1 MKKILKLFLYLFA
14 FIVFFIIFLPKESF
28 YNLLEKELE
37 KSQIIVSNETKKE
50 KLFSFSVINAD
61 IFYQGINMAKVD
73 DVTFKTYLFQ
83 TKVIFKNINFLD
95 TLSSFAPTPINEVIF
110 EHSILDVNKINIKS
124 SGTFGEVSG
133 NINILKREIRIELNA
148 STLMKNSY
156 TNLLRYMKLENE
168 RYVYVYK
175 F

>member
-1 MKKILKLFLYLFA
+1 MKKILKLFLYLFT
-14 FIVFFIIFLPKESF
+14 FIVFFILFLPKESF

-50 KLFSFSVINAD
+50 KLFSFSVLNAD

-73 DVTFKTYLFQ
+73 DITFAY
-83 TKVIFKNINFLD
+83 
-95 TLSSFAPTPINEVIF
+95 
-110 EHSILDVNKINIKS
+110 SILDVNKINIKS
-124 SGTFGEVSG
+124 NGTFGEVSG

-148 STLMKNSY
+148 SALMKNSY
-156 TNLLRYMKLENE
+156 SNLLRSMKFENE
-168 RYVYVYK
+168 RYIYEYK

>member
-37 KSQIIVSNETKKE
+37 KSQIVVSNEIKKE
-50 KLFSFSVINAD
+50 KPFSFSVLNAD

-73 DVTFKTYLFQ
+73 DITFAY
-83 TKVIFKNINFLD
+83 
-95 TLSSFAPTPINEVIF
+95 
-110 EHSILDVNKINIKS
+110 SILDVNKINIKS
-124 SGTFGEVSG
+124 NGTFGELSG
-133 NINILKREIRIELNA
+133 NIDILKREVKIELNA
-148 STLMKNSY
+148 SALMKSSY
-156 TNLLRYMKLENE
+156 SKLLKYMKFENE
-168 RYVYVYK
+168 RYIYEYK

>member
-1 MKKILKLFLYLFA
+1 MKKILKLFLYLFT
-14 FIVFFIIFLPKESF
+14 FMVFFILFLPKESF

-50 KLFSFSVINAD
+50 KLFSFSVLNAD

-73 DVTFKTYLFQ
+73 DIT
-83 TKVIFKNINFLD
+83 
-95 TLSSFAPTPINEVIF
+95 F

-133 NINILKREIRIELNA
+133 NINILKREIKIELNA
-148 STLMKNSY
+148 SALMKNSY
-156 TNLLRYMKLENE
+156 SNLLRYMKFENE
-168 RYVYVYK
+168 RYIYEYK

>member
-1 MKKILKLFLYLFA
+1 MKKILKLFLYLFT
-14 FIVFFIIFLPKESF
+14 FMVFFILFLPKESF

-50 KLFSFSVINAD
+50 KLFSFSVLNAD

-73 DVTFKTYLFQ
+73 DITFAY
-83 TKVIFKNINFLD
+83 
-95 TLSSFAPTPINEVIF
+95 
-110 EHSILDVNKINIKS
+110 SILDVNKINIKS

-133 NINILKREIRIELNA
+133 DINILKREIKIELNA
-148 STLMKNSY
+148 SALMKNSY
-156 TNLLRYMKLENE
+156 SNLLRYMKFENK
-168 RYVYVYK
+168 RYIYEYK

>member
-1 MKKILKLFLYLFA
+1 MKKILKLFLYFVA

-37 KSQIIVSNETKKE
+37 KSQIVVSNETKNE
-50 KLFSFSVINAD
+50 KLFSFSVLNAD
-61 IFYQGINMAKVD
+61 IFYQKIIMAKVD

-110 EHSILDVNKINIKS
+110 EHSILDFNKINIKS
-124 SGTFGEVSG
+124 SGTFGEVNG

-148 STLMKNSY
+148 SALMKNSY
-156 TNLLRYMKLENE
+156 SKLLRYMKLENE

>member
-37 KSQIIVSNETKKE
+37 KNQIIVSNETKKD
-50 KLFSFSVINAD
+50 KPFSFSVLNAD

-73 DVTFKTYLFQ
+73 DITFKTYLFQ

-133 NINILKREIRIELNA
+133 NIDILKREIKIELNA
-148 STLMKNSY
+148 TTLMKNSY
-156 TNLLRYMKLENE
+156 SKLLLYMKLENE

>member
-37 KSQIIVSNETKKE
+37 KSQIVVSNETKKE
-50 KLFSFSVINAD
+50 KLFSFSVMNAD

-73 DVTFKTYLFQ
+73 DITFKTYLFQ

-133 NINILKREIRIELNA
+133 NIDILKREIRIELNA
-148 STLMKNSY
+148 TTLMKNSY
-156 TNLLRYMKLENE
+156 SKLLLYMKLENE

>member
-1 MKKILKLFLYLFA
+1 MKKILKLFLYLFT
-14 FIVFFIIFLPKESF
+14 FIVFFILFLPKESF

-37 KSQIIVSNETKKE
+37 KSQIVVSNETRKE
-50 KLFSFSVINAD
+50 KLFSFSVMNAD

-73 DVTFKTYLFQ
+73 DITFKTYLFQ

-133 NINILKREIRIELNA
+133 NIDILKREIKIELNA
-148 STLMKNSY
+148 TTLMKNSY
-156 TNLLRYMKLENE
+156 SKLLLYMKLENE

>member
-14 FIVFFIIFLPKESF
+14 FIVFFILFLPKESF

-50 KLFSFSVINAD
+50 KLFSFSVLNAD
-61 IFYQGINMAKVD
+61 IFYQGINMAKID
-73 DVTFKTYLFQ
+73 
-83 TKVIFKNINFLD
+83 
-95 TLSSFAPTPINEVIF
+95 EVIF
-110 EHSILDVNKINIKS
+110 AHSILDVNKISIKS

-133 NINILKREIRIELNA
+133 DINILKREIKIELNA

-156 TNLLRYMKLENE
+156 SNFLRYMKFENE
-168 RYVYVYK
+168 RYIYEYK

>member
-1 MKKILKLFLYLFA
+1 MKKILKLFLYLLTFM
-14 FIVFFIIFLPKESF
+14 VFFILFLPKESF

-37 KSQIIVSNETKKE
+37 KSQIIVSNETRKE
-50 KLFSFSVINAD
+50 KLFSFSVLNAD

-73 DVTFKTYLFQ
+73 DITF
-83 TKVIFKNINFLD
+83 
-95 TLSSFAPTPINEVIF
+95 A
-110 EHSILDVNKINIKS
+110 HSIFDVNKINIKS

-133 NINILKREIRIELNA
+133 DINILKRVIKIELNA

-156 TNLLRYMKLENE
+156 SNFLRYMKFENE
-168 RYVYVYK
+168 RYIYEYK

>member
-1 MKKILKLFLYLFA
+1 MKRILKLFLYLFA

-37 KSQIIVSNETKKE
+37 KNQIVVSNETKKE
-50 KLFSFSVINAD
+50 EIFSFSVLNAD

-73 DVTFKTYLFQ
+73 DITFKTYLFQ
-83 TKVIFKNINFLD
+83 TKVDIKNINFLD
-95 TLSSFAPTPINEVIF
+95 TLSSFAPTPISEVIL
-110 EHSILDVNKINIKS
+110 EHSVLDINRINIKS
-124 SGTFGEVSG
+124 SGTFGELNG
-133 NINILKREIRIELNA
+133 KINILKREVKIELNA

-156 TNLLRYMKLENE
+156 GNLLRYMKFENE
-168 RYVYVYK
+168 RYIYEYK

>member
-1 MKKILKLFLYLFA
+1 MKRILKLFLYLFA

-37 KSQIIVSNETKKE
+37 KNQIVVSNETKKE
-50 KLFSFSVINAD
+50 EIFSFSVLNAD

-73 DVTFKTYLFQ
+73 DITFKTYLFQ
-83 TKVIFKNINFLD
+83 TKVDIKNINFLD
-95 TLSSFAPTPINEVIF
+95 TLSSFAPTPINEVIL
-110 EHSILDVNKINIKS
+110 EHSVLDINKINIKS
-124 SGTFGEVSG
+124 SGTFGELNG
-133 NINILKREIRIELNA
+133 KINILKREVKIELNA

-156 TNLLRYMKLENE
+156 GNLLRYMKFENE
-168 RYVYVYK
+168 RYIYEYK

>member
-28 YNLLEKELE
+28 YNLLEEKLE
-37 KSQIIVSNETKKE
+37 KNQIVVSNETKNE
-50 KLFSFSVINAD
+50 KLFSFSVMNAD
-61 IFYQGINMAKVD
+61 IFYQGINMVKVD

-83 TKVIFKNINFLD
+83 TKIIFKNINFLD

-133 NINILKREIRIELNA
+133 NIDILKREIRIELNA
-148 STLMKNSY
+148 SALMKNSY
-156 TNLLRYMKLENE
+156 SKLLRYMKLENE

>member
-1 MKKILKLFLYLFA
+1 M
-14 FIVFFIIFLPKESF
+14 E
-28 YNLLEKELE
+28 EKLE
-37 KSQIIVSNETKKE
+37 KSQIIVSNETKKD
-50 KLFSFSVINAD
+50 KPFSFFVLNAD

-110 EHSILDVNKINIKS
+110 EHSIFDVNKINIKS

-133 NINILKREIRIELNA
+133 NIDILKREIKIELNA
-148 STLMKNSY
+148 TTLMKNSY
-156 TNLLRYMKLENE
+156 SKLLLYMKLENE

>member
-1 MKKILKLFLYLFA
+1 MKKILKLFLYLLA
-14 FIVFFIIFLPKESF
+14 FIVFFILFLPKESF
-28 YNLLEKELE
+28 YNLLEEKLE
-37 KSQIIVSNETKKE
+37 KNQIVVSNETKKE
-50 KLFSFSVINAD
+50 KLFSFSVMNVD

-73 DVTFKTYLFQ
+73 DITFKTYLFQ

-124 SGTFGEVSG
+124 SGTFGEVIG
-133 NINILKREIRIELNA
+133 NIDILEREIRIELNA

-156 TNLLRYMKLENE
+156 SKLLRYMKLENE